1 MTTDKINTIETN
13 GLTVGQFVEQL
24 NKKDGFEHSADG
36 FKMNIGKPRE
46 EVVEPDAQTILDEVG
61 K

>member
-1 MTTDKINTIETN
+1 MTTDQINGIETS
-13 GLTVGQFVEQL
+13 GLTVGQFVDQL
-24 NKKDGFEHSADG
+24 NKKEDFEQAAEG

-46 EVVEPDAQTILDEVG
+46 EIVESDAQKILDEAG